1 VWGCHFFGYGQ
12 PKEFSE
18 HPTLYQIARQAR
30 RDPRGDDWDFFVA
43 FVAPT
48 LNGGT
53 EERTAAQ

>member
-18 HPTLYQIARQAR
+18 HPTFTRSPDRLAAIVAV
-30 RDPRGDDWDFFVA
+30 DDWDFFVA
-43 FVAPT
+43 FLAPT